1 MKVRSA
7 RPAGAAPTSY
17 EGTMIDSGSG
27 LGSQPSGTAAH
38 RAAAPDSVRCAVLTI
53 SDTRLE
59 DTDTSGG
66 VIRDTLRLTG
76 HKVADYQIVP
86 DDPALI
92 QRMLTEWLA
101 NEDIQAILTNGGTG
115 ISARDTTYDAIAA
128 LLEKRIDGF
137 GELFRMLSWQEI
149 GSAAMLSRAVAG
161 VADNTLIVAMPGSTN
176 AVRLAMSK
184 LIVPELGHLIN
195 EIDKQR

>member
-1 MKVRSA
+1 
-7 RPAGAAPTSY
+7 
-17 EGTMIDSGSG
+17 MIDSGSG
-27 LGSQPSGTAAH
+27 FGSLPDGTAAH

-53 SDTRLE
+53 SDTRTA
-59 DTDTSGG
+59 DDDSSGG
-66 VIRDTLRLTG
+66 LIRDTLRLTG

-86 DDPALI
+86 DDPAAI
-92 QRMLTEWLA
+92 QRMLTEWIA
-101 NEDIQAILTNGGTG
+101 NDDIKVILTNGGTG

-161 VADNTLIVAMPGSTN
+161 VAGNTLIVAMPGSTA

-184 LIVPELGHLIN
+184 LIVPELGHLVY

>member
-1 MKVRSA
+1 
-7 RPAGAAPTSY
+7 
-17 EGTMIDSGSG
+17 MIDTGPG
-27 LGSQPSGTAAH
+27 FGTLPSGTAAH

-86 DDPALI
+86 DEPSVI
-92 QRMLTEWLA
+92 QHVLA
-101 NEDIQAILTNGGTG
+101 AWISNQDIQVILTNGGTG
-115 ISARDTTYDAIAA
+115 ISARDTTYDAIAG

-137 GELFRMLSWQEI
+137 GELFRMLSWQEV

-161 VADNTLIVAMPGSTN
+161 VAGNTLIMAMPGSTN

-184 LIVPELGHLIN
+184 LIVPELGHLVFEIN
-195 EIDKQR
+195 KQR

>member
-1 MKVRSA
+1 
-7 RPAGAAPTSY
+7 
-17 EGTMIDSGSG
+17 MIDSGSG
-27 LGSQPSGTAAH
+27 FGAFPAGTAAH
-38 RAAAPDSVRCAVLTI
+38 RAAAPEAVSCAVLTV
-53 SDTRLE
+53 SDTRVE

-66 VIRDTLRLTG
+66 VIRDMLRLTG

-92 QRMLTEWLA
+92 QRMLSEWIE
-101 NEDIQAILTNGGTG
+101 NEGIQAILTNGGTG

-149 GSAAMLSRAVAG
+149 GAAAMLSRAVAG
-161 VADNTLIVAMPGSTN
+161 VAGNTLIVAMPGSTN

-184 LIVPELGHLIN
+184 LIVPELGHLVY